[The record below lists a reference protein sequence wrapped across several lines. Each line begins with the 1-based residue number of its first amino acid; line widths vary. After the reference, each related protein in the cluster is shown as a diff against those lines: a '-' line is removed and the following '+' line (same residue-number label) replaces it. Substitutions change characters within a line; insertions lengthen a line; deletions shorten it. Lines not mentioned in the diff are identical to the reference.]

1 MGKASHRRRKYVA
14 RPSRDAPFCLTSL
27 NFRFHMLEAG
37 PVILQRV
44 PWGIQTDLT
53 HDGAEGY
60 PARGKRDANGCRV
73 LKTFPMAF
81 LE

>member
-1 MGKASHRRRKYVA
+1 
-14 RPSRDAPFCLTSL
+14 
-27 NFRFHMLEAG
+27 MLEAG

-60 PARGKRDANGCRV
+60 PAREKRDANGCRV